1 MFAKLCAQD
10 AIRLDKINKRSHI
23 LVVGGEA
30 DFLFSVALDIGWIVV
45 LLQQKPRDGGHQHQV
60 WGDPRE
66 EPEERVCDDLWEAHR
81 AWLVWVHTHTRSHSL
96 AHP

>member
-30 DFLFSVALDIGWIVV
+30 DFLFIVALDIG
-45 LLQQKPRDGGHQHQV
+45 
-60 WGDPRE
+60 
-66 EPEERVCDDLWEAHR
+66 
-81 AWLVWVHTHTRSHSL
+81 
-96 AHP
+96 